1 MGDLTSGGQATTF
14 FTVVGSQDPQITPDG
29 VQGPAL
35 DLLDAL
41 LTAGERVTEVML
53 AWTPDQGNRQW
64 PGGYDAQRDA
74 LEREVRSRL
83 PGVRVQSLP
92 VRVRPNAAA
101 EVLPVLAGALERFR
115 HAGRLLV
122 NTSSGTPQM
131 LEALK
136 VLRGTGWFA
145 DGDVTLWQVDRP
157 EFRVPGQA
165 FWREATTPFLE
176 ETLRLGAAFAALR
189 RFDFAGARDAFA
201 ALAAG
206 PLELPGRSRTLLDL
220 EHVADALWWL
230 DARDAVSAAESL
242 DALALHVPPLAD
254 LHGFAQSVEQAP
266 AEVLIWLTWGRYDRA
281 AAQERTADALVWAV
295 ALHELLV
302 VKLAEQAGLPDT
314 EKALR
319 AQDLPSGLFDTLKAQ
334 VGPEGVNAQ
343 GHLKFMNLKEKLA
356 LLRAPALGVPNVDR
370 FDAGD
375 RRAVPNPQLAQ
386 VREWRNAV
394 MHQGRVPADVDLN
407 MVDEVVT
414 ALLGEYPFQ
423 TPWGKDWAGKPSAA
437 FVSAVALQR
446 LADELHGWAG

>member
-14 FTVVGSQDPQITPDG
+14 FTVVGSQDPQITPGG

-74 LEREVRSRL
+74 LECEVRSRL
-83 PGVRVQSLP
+83 PGVQVQSLP

-165 FWREATTPFLE
+165 FWR
-176 ETLRLGAAFAALR
+176 R
-189 RFDFAGARDAFA
+189 RPRPSWRRHCGWERRSRRCAGSISRVRVMRSRRWRRARWNCPAGA
-201 ALAAG
+201 G
-206 PLELPGRSRTLLDL
+206 PCLTLNTWRTPCGG
-220 EHVADALWWL
+220 WM
-230 DARDAVSAAESL
+230 
-242 DALALHVPPLAD
+242 
-254 LHGFAQSVEQAP
+254 HG
-266 AEVLIWLTWGRYDRA
+266 TR
-281 AAQERTADALVWAV
+281 
-295 ALHELLV
+295 
-302 VKLAEQAGLPDT
+302 
-314 EKALR
+314 
-319 AQDLPSGLFDTLKAQ
+319 
-334 VGPEGVNAQ
+334 
-343 GHLKFMNLKEKLA
+343 
-356 LLRAPALGVPNVDR
+356 
-370 FDAGD
+370 
-375 RRAVPNPQLAQ
+375 
-386 VREWRNAV
+386 
-394 MHQGRVPADVDLN
+394 
-407 MVDEVVT
+407 
-414 ALLGEYPFQ
+414 
-423 TPWGKDWAGKPSAA
+423 
-437 FVSAVALQR
+437 
-446 LADELHGWAG
+446 